1 MTRGQRGLNIV
12 LFVAVAGLVAAG
24 VASVGN
30 PAKARAIL
38 RTASV
43 QRGDVQATVSTT
55 GNVTAPTTLALN
67 FTTGGRMTEV
77 DVTPGT
83 RVVAGQVLARV
94 EDASQKAGLASAQA
108 NLNAAQ
114 QRLFQAQ
121 NPLSSAQAAV
131 NSIAAKQAAASVTA
145 AQTSLA
151 DQQHTVAISAT
162 VYQGTVN
169 TAETQL
175 QADQAQLQADQAQSP
190 VDQQKVNSDS
200 QAVNKDQSAL
210 TSAQTAQTQGLARDE
225 QALHSTQSAL
235 TAAQNSE
242 QATLA
247 GNALK
252 AAPPLPGDLAA
263 DQAAIA
269 SAQTALTAA
278 QLAEDGTVLTAPTA
292 GTIASVNGQVGQT
305 AAGGGSSASSA
316 SSASSGS
323 GGTSGGGASSRG
335 SSAGSTSQALVT
347 LIDLDALQV
356 KAGFS
361 ETDVARVAVGQPATV
376 SFPAL
381 PNEQAAA
388 HVVAIDATSTV
399 VSNVVTYNVT
409 MALDNLTPLVKPGM
423 SANVSAVV
431 AKADNVLHVP
441 TAAVRGSG
449 ATATVTLINSGKQT
463 PVVVTVGVRGDDST
477 EVTSGLGASDQ
488 VLVST
493 GQLSTS
499 TGGAT
504 VRGVGGLGGG
514 GLGGGGL
521 GGGGLGGGARGG

>member
-24 VASVGN
+24 VTSVGN
-30 PAKARAIL
+30 PAKARAVL

-67 FTTGGRMTEV
+67 FTTGGRIAGL

-94 EDASQKAGLASAQA
+94 DDTAQKATLASAQA

-114 QRLFQAQ
+114 QRLLQAQ
-121 NPLSSAQAAV
+121 NPLSPAQAAV
-131 NSIAAKQAAASVTA
+131 DSIAARQAAAAVTA
-145 AQTSLA
+145 ATTALA
-151 DQQHTVAISAT
+151 DQQRTVGINAT
-162 VYQGTVN
+162 VFQNAVD
-169 TAETQL
+169 AAQAQL
-175 QADQAQLQADQAQSP
+175 QADQAQLQADQSQSP
-190 VDQQKVNSDS
+190 VDQQKVNADN
-200 QAVNKDQSAL
+200 QAVNKDQGTL
-210 TSAQTAQTQGLARDE
+210 TSSQTAQTQGLARDQ
-225 QALHSTQSAL
+225 QALHSAQAAL
-235 TAAQNSE
+235 TSAQNAE

-247 GNALK
+247 SNALK
-252 AAPPLPGDLAA
+252 SAPPQPGDLAA
-263 DQAAIA
+263 DQAAMA
-269 SAQTALTAA
+269 SAQTALTGA

-292 GTIASVNGQVGQT
+292 GTIAVVNGQVGQT

-316 SSASSGS
+316 SSGS
-323 GGTSGGGASSRG
+323 GTVPSGGGASSGG
-335 SSAGSTSQALVT
+335 SSSTSSSQGLIT

-409 MALDNLTPLVKPGM
+409 MALDNLTPHVKPGM
-423 SANVSAVV
+423 SANVSVVV

-504 VRGVGGLGGG
+504 VRGAG